1 MKRRSKCELH
11 RDRLVEHELRSLWR
25 EHMSSPSWFPSLFCL
40 FLMLNLLNTFRYL
53 AQFCCVFGITYLP
66 TYLPTYIHWYTNSHI
81 GRDTYLHWYTN
92 SHLGRGTY
100 LHWYT
105 NSHLGRDTYI
115 NTHYLAHSLS
125 HAIIIIFEK
134 TFSFLSFV
142 FISLQLFCLEN
153 GGKPYLP
160 N

>member
-53 AQFCCVFGITYLP
+53 AQFCCVFGI